1 MLKICQT
8 CGVHRKVVT
17 APDDPTELECR
28 ANPPTIHAS
37 GVGEWPR
44 VCKSDWCGA
53 WRDER

>member
-1 MLKICQT
+1 MLKVCQT
-8 CGVHRKVVT
+8 CAVSRKALT

-53 WRDER
+53 WRAER